1 MQEKHPAVSGAFFNG
16 ALIMAI
22 FGVISIALS
31 AGPGENV
38 VTLAVFALG
47 VFLLGGAVVY
57 LAVHGFAVVMFHQAK
72 LSEAEEEE

>member
-16 ALIMAI
+16 ALIMAV
-22 FGVISIALS
+22 FGIISVALS
-31 AGPGENV
+31 AGPDENFM
-38 VTLAVFALG
+38 TLALLALG
-47 VFLLGGAVVY
+47 VVLLGGAVVY